1 VLKGVGLAPIFG
13 DFKQSEK
20 ISEINPN
27 WHETGQ
33 IYLPY
38 NFRIGFCQLNFYQ
51 KFPNILGG
59 EN

>member
-1 VLKGVGLAPIFG
+1 MTSDATAATAATIIRV
-13 DFKQSEK
+13 
-20 ISEINPN
+20 NPN
-27 WHETGQ
+27 WHETGW

-51 KFPNILGG
+51 KFQNIFGG